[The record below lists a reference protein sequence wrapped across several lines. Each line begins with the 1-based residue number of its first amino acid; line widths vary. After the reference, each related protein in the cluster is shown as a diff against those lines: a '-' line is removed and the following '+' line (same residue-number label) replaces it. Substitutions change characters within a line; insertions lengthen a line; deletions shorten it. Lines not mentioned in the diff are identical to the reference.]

1 MTALLVEMCEF
12 HLSRQIVIQVGKKC
26 KESPFS
32 ALSYSRASEINPAQ
46 RNVCQQQKEGGNK
59 EGSPEVNA
67 ENDWLFGR
75 AKCVFG
81 WGIEST
87 AGHRRELGQT
97 GFVSVMNEV
106 FLRIGNHGAGHL
118 RIHDLPASF
127 LHDIHE
133 IRSDII
139 RRKVK
144 LIPPWRGLRHA
155 ELLLFQVRSNK
166 GNIAFQLVQK
176 IPGLPQ
182 GRQSQGMRF
191 PFPA

>member
-1 MTALLVEMCEF
+1 MDNNQREVTRWPRISQQNLVGF
-12 HLSRQIVIQVGKKC
+12 TV
-26 KESPFS
+26 S
-32 ALSYSRASEINPAQ
+32 APSYPRAPEINPAQ
-46 RNVCQQQKEGGNK
+46 RNICQQQKEGGNK
-59 EGSPEVNA
+59 EGSPEVDP
-67 ENDWLFGR
+67 ENDRLFGR

-118 RIHDLPASF
+118 RIHDLAASF
-127 LHDIHE
+127 LHDIYE

-144 LIPPWRGLRHA
+144 FIPPPA
-155 ELLLFQVRSNK
+155 RS
-166 GNIAFQLVQK
+166 APRRVASFSS
-176 IPGLPQ
+176 PE
-182 GRQSQGMRF
+182 R
-191 PFPA
+191 